1 MLFASFFW
9 LLVIHA
15 LQKLRSWIR
24 NLHEQPAPKASARW
38 SLFNKKQILLSL
50 ITTPFNKSFPSGS
63 ERNPR
68 YHCLLR
74 GHRKHVI
81 HFKRRRLCCHRGSK
95 LLDFLPY
102 LPTSL
107 SGKGIRWLQDSIPIT
122 WQYGIFKIQKVTRDL
137 GRLSLVRLSSKIMWP
152 MVLNQELWNIFAK
165 GSTLH
170 LPHYLPLWSALHV
183 VSYQCITTWELLL

>member
-9 LLVIHA
+9 LLVIHS
-15 LQKLRSWIR
+15 LQKLRPWIR

-38 SLFNKKQILLSL
+38 SFLNKKQILLSL

-81 HFKRRRLCCHRGSK
+81 CTFKEK
-95 LLDFLPY
+95 KTLLPSRVQT
-102 LPTSL
+102 PGVPNS
-107 SGKGIRWLQDSIPIT
+107 SNKPIWQRNQVMVWQHPVVSIT
-122 WQYGIFKIQKVTRDL
+122 WQCQVAFSRHKKLTRDF
-137 GRLSLVRLSSKIMWP
+137 GRLSLSSK
-152 MVLNQELWNIFAK
+152 
-165 GSTLH
+165 
-170 LPHYLPLWSALHV
+170 
-183 VSYQCITTWELLL
+183 TTCGTV